1 MSLVT
6 SANTPAAKATAS
18 AHKLQRQPP
27 GAVSSRHAGEQPDV
41 AGDDSRNETRETGPS
56 AGVDSTATPWV
67 ALACA
72 ITGRRKYAVEA
83 TFTRRPHH
91 PFG

>member
-1 MSLVT
+1 M
-6 SANTPAAKATAS
+6 
-18 AHKLQRQPP
+18 
-27 GAVSSRHAGEQPDV
+27 
-41 AGDDSRNETRETGPS
+41 
-56 AGVDSTATPWV
+56 DSTATPWV